1 MRSQSMRKREHEF
14 QLEYLT
20 VSHFRLLLRISKYS
34 GQVKFCCSA
43 SETVF
48 ELCLMFK
55 TARRHIR
62 DRGARRTS

>member
-1 MRSQSMRKREHEF
+1 MRKRKHKF

-20 VSHFRLLLRISKYS
+20 VSHFRLLLRISRYFD
-34 GQVKFCCSA
+34 QDKFCCSA
-43 SETVF
+43 SETAVV

-62 DRGARRTS
+62 DGTRRTS